1 MEFPDDILM
10 HIKEYSKPMTR
21 PDWRKGAAFNR
32 RYDGPIINNTD
43 LNSFKN
49 NIEFG
54 FYIISWGLTDYGYEP
69 DDEIHRWMDIIPD
82 GMAW

>member
-32 RYDGPIINNTD
+32 YYDGPIESDTD
-43 LNSFKN
+43 LHLFKN
-49 NIEFG
+49 RIELG
-54 FYIISWGLTDYGYEP
+54 FYIISNGLIDYGYEP
-69 DDEIHRWMDIIPD
+69 DDEIHRWLPIISPYI
-82 GMAW
+82 